1 MAACISLKHVT
12 KTYGSSV
19 AVGGLSLE
27 VERGEV
33 FGLLGPNGAGK
44 STTLYMLAGLVHPDS
59 GTVSIFGK
67 NLQKHFLSIARRVG
81 VLVERPVFFDYLS
94 ARRNLKLQARLAR
107 REVNVDRALDLAGL
121 LRYGD
126 KKAGHLSQGLRQRLG
141 LAQAMLT
148 EPELL
153 ILDEPASGLDV
164 ESAQEI
170 LRMLRRIADEAK
182 VTILFSSHQMFEV
195 ESLCDR
201 VAVLNEGRLVA
212 CERTEDLLAYDT
224 SQVEVLL
231 EGAEGAAKR
240 LTEQAWVVSAEARKG
255 RVHVRL
261 RDAQPQQLMQFLL
274 GAGYHLDGVVPK
286 RRTLQEYFLKT
297 LNTGPGEDAS

>member
-1 MAACISLKHVT
+1 MPPCIALKHVT
-12 KTYGSSV
+12 KSYGAAV
-19 AVGGLSLE
+19 AVSDLSLE
-27 VERGEV
+27 IEKGEV

-44 STTLYMLAGLVHPDS
+44 STTLYMLAGLVRPDT
-59 GTVSIFGK
+59 GAISIFAK
-67 NLQKHFLSIARRVG
+67 DQRKHALAIAKRTG

-94 ARRNLKLQARLAR
+94 ARRNLKIQARLAGR
-107 REVNVDRALDLAGL
+107 DVNVDRALDLAGML
-121 LRYGD
+121 HQGD
-126 KKAGHLSQGLRQRLG
+126 KKAGHLSLGLRQRLG

-164 ESAQEI
+164 ESAQEM
-170 LRMLRRIADEAK
+170 LRLLRRIADEAR

-195 ESLCDR
+195 EALCDR
-201 VAVLNEGRLVA
+201 VAILNEGRLIA
-212 CERTEDLLAYDT
+212 CDKTESLLAYDV

-231 EGAEGAAKR
+231 EGAEAAAKR
-240 LTEQAWVVSAEARKG
+240 LTEQPWVVSAEARQG
-255 RVHVRL
+255 RVRVRL

-274 GAGYHLDGVVPK
+274 GAGYHLDGVIPK

-297 LNTGPGEDAS
+297 LNHDVDDTV